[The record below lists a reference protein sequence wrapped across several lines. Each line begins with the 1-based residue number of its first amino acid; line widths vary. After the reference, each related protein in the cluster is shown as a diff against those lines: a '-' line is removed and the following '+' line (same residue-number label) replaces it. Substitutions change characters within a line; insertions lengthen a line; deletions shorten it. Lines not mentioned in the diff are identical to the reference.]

1 MKVVNRILKSIDS
14 IPAFPATGNKVAQL
28 LNKADYSVLQ
38 VANVI
43 KLDPSITANI
53 LKMANSAYFKSQHK
67 ISTINDAVMYLGQKN
82 LLRAIQ
88 TAGIS
93 KYYNKKGISG
103 YFDKASDL
111 WEHSVAVALM
121 SQVLSKKI
129 NGEEDTTLYTAA
141 LLHDV
146 GKIIMGEFVRDE
158 MQKIFELVKDRNMS
172 FLEAEEAVLGINH
185 ADLGGKIAEHWNFP
199 VEIRD
204 AIAFHHRPDLLQKS
218 EKILPW
224 IVYMADEACLM
235 MGIGSAVEGL
245 AQRAVSELLQKFNL
259 RMKDLETSLVSLSD
273 DLKNAREL
281 VSII

>member
-1 MKVVNRILKSIDS
+1 MKAINRILKSIDT

-28 LNKADYSVLQ
+28 LGKTDYSVLQ

-43 KLDPSITANI
+43 KYDPSITANI
-53 LKMANSAYFKSQHK
+53 LKMANSAYFGSQHK

-93 KYYNKKGISG
+93 KYYKKGTSG
-103 YFDKASDL
+103 YFDKANDL

-121 SQVLSKKI
+121 SQILSKKI
-129 NGEEDTTLYTAA
+129 TGDENTTLYTAA

-158 MQKIFELVKDRNMS
+158 MKKILMLVSEHHMS
-172 FLEAEEAVLGINH
+172 FLEAEETVLGINH

-199 VEIRD
+199 IEIRD
-204 AIAFHHRPDLLQKS
+204 AISFHHRPDLL
-218 EKILPW
+218 EREDKIMPW

-235 MGIGSAVEGL
+235 MGIGSSVEGL
-245 AQRAVSELLQKFNL
+245 AQRAVSELLKKFNL
-259 RMKDLETSLVSLSD
+259 RMRDLEKSMVLLSD
-273 DLKNAREL
+273 DLNSARDL
-281 VSII
+281 ISII

>member
-1 MKVVNRILKSIDS
+1 MKIINRILKSIDT

-28 LNKADYSVLQ
+28 LGHVDYSVLQ

-43 KLDPSITANI
+43 KYDPSITANI
-53 LKMANSAYFKSQHK
+53 LKMANSSYFGSTHK
-67 ISTINDAVMYLGQKN
+67 ISTINEAVMYLGQKN

-93 KYYNKKGISG
+93 KYYKKGSSG
-103 YFDKASDL
+103 YFDKATDL

-121 SQVLSKKI
+121 SQILSKKI
-129 NGEEDTTLYTAA
+129 TGDENTTLYTAA

-158 MQKIFELVKDRNMS
+158 MKKISMLVSQHMS
-172 FLEAEEAVLGINH
+172 FLEAEELVLGINH

-199 VEIRD
+199 IEIRD
-204 AIAFHHRPDLLQKS
+204 AISFHHRPDLL
-218 EKILPW
+218 EKEDKIMPW
-224 IVYMADEACLM
+224 IVYMADEVCLM

-245 AQRAVSELLQKFNL
+245 AQRAVGEVLKKFKL
-259 RMKDLETSLVSLSD
+259 KVRDLEKSMVMLSD
-273 DLKNAREL
+273 DLNSAKDL
-281 VSII
+281 ISIV

>member
-1 MKVVNRILKSIDS
+1 MKIINRILKSIDT

-28 LNKADYSVLQ
+28 LNKTDYSVLQ

-43 KLDPSITANI
+43 KYDPAITANI
-53 LKMANSAYFKSQHK
+53 LKMANSAYFGSQHK

-93 KYYNKKGISG
+93 KYYKKGTSG
-103 YFDKASDL
+103 YFDKATDL

-121 SQVLSKKI
+121 SQILSKKI
-129 NGEEDTTLYTAA
+129 TGEENTTLYTAS

-146 GKIIMGEFVRDE
+146 GKIILGEFVRDE
-158 MQKIFELVKDRNMS
+158 LKKITMLVSEQHMS
-172 FLEAEEAVLGINH
+172 FLEAEENVLGINH

-199 VEIRD
+199 IEIRD
-204 AIAFHHRPDLLQKS
+204 AISFHHRPDLL
-218 EKILPW
+218 EKEDKIMPW

-235 MGIGSAVEGL
+235 MGIGSSVEGL
-245 AQRAVSELLQKFNL
+245 AQRAVGELLKKFNL
-259 RMKDLETSLVSLSD
+259 RMRDLEKSMVLLSD
-273 DLKNAREL
+273 DLNSAKDL
-281 VSII
+281 ISII

>member
-1 MKVVNRILKSIDS
+1 MKVIARILKSIDA

-28 LNKADYSVLQ
+28 LGRVDYSVLE

-43 KLDPSITANI
+43 KYDPSITANI
-53 LKMANSAYFKSQHK
+53 LKMANSAYFGSQHK

-88 TAGIS
+88 TAGVS
-93 KYYNKKGISG
+93 KYYKKGVSG
-103 YFDKASDL
+103 YYDKASDL

-121 SQVLSKKI
+121 SQILSKKI
-129 NGEEDTTLYTAA
+129 TGEENTTLYTAA

-158 MQKIFELVKDRNMS
+158 MRKITFLVVEHHMS
-172 FLEAEEAVLGINH
+172 FLEAEEMVLGINH

-199 VEIRD
+199 IEIRD
-204 AIAFHHRPDLLQKS
+204 AVAFHHRPDLL
-218 EKILPW
+218 EKTDKIMPW

-245 AQRAVSELLQKFNL
+245 AQRAVGELLKKFNL
-259 RMKDLETSLVSLSD
+259 RMRDLEQSMLLLSD
-273 DLKNAREL
+273 DLKSAREL
-281 VSII
+281 LSIV

>member
-1 MKVVNRILKSIDS
+1 MKVISRILKSIDT

-43 KLDPSITANI
+43 KYDPSITANI
-53 LKMANSAYFKSQHK
+53 LKMANSAYFGSQHK

-93 KYYNKKGISG
+93 KYYKKGVSG
-103 YFDKASDL
+103 YFDKATDL

-121 SQVLSKKI
+121 SQILSKKI
-129 NGEEDTTLYTAA
+129 TGEENATLYTAS

-146 GKIIMGEFVRDE
+146 GKIILGEFVRDE
-158 MQKIFELVKDRNMS
+158 LKKITMLVAEQHMS
-172 FLEAEEAVLGINH
+172 FLEAEENVLGINH

-199 VEIRD
+199 IEIRD
-204 AIAFHHRPDLLQKS
+204 AISFHHRPDLL
-218 EKILPW
+218 EKEDKIMPW

-235 MGIGSAVEGL
+235 MGIGSSVEGL
-245 AQRAVSELLQKFNL
+245 AQRAVGELLQKFNL
-259 RMKDLETSLVSLSD
+259 RMRDLEKSMVMLSD
-273 DLKNAREL
+273 DLNNAKDL
-281 VSII
+281 INII

>member
-1 MKVVNRILKSIDS
+1 MKALNKILKSIES
-14 IPAFPATGNKVAQL
+14 LPAFPATGNKVAQL
-28 LNKADYSVLQ
+28 LNKPDYSVLQ

-43 KLDPSITANI
+43 KFDPSITANI
-53 LKMANSAYFKSQHK
+53 LKMANSAYFKSLHK
-67 ISTINDAVMYLGQKN
+67 ISSINDAVMYLGQKN

-93 KYYNKKGISG
+93 KYYKKGAVG
-103 YFDKASDL
+103 YFDNAGDL
-111 WEHSVAVALM
+111 WEHSVSVALM
-121 SQVLSKKI
+121 SQILSKKI
-129 NGEEDTTLYTAA
+129 TGEEDTTMYTAA

-146 GKIIMGEFVRDE
+146 GKIIMGEFIREE
-158 MQKIFELVKDRNMS
+158 MKKISMLVTYQHMS
-172 FLEAEEAVLGINH
+172 FLEAEETVLGINH

-218 EKILPW
+218 DKIMPW

-235 MGIGSAVEGL
+235 MGIGNGVEGL

-259 RMKDLETSLVSLSD
+259 RMRDLELSLVMLSE
-273 DLKNAREL
+273 DLNNAREL
-281 VSII
+281 INVI

>member
-1 MKVVNRILKSIDS
+1 MKAINRILKSIDT

-28 LNKADYSVLQ
+28 LNKTDYSVLQ

-43 KLDPSITANI
+43 KYDPSITANI
-53 LKMANSAYFKSQHK
+53 LKMANSAYFGSQHK

-93 KYYNKKGISG
+93 KYYKKGSSG
-103 YFDKASDL
+103 YFDKATDL

-121 SQVLSKKI
+121 SQILSKKI
-129 NGEEDTTLYTAA
+129 TGNEDTTLYTAA

-158 MQKIFELVKDRNMS
+158 MKKITILVSEHHMS
-172 FLEAEEAVLGINH
+172 FLEAEETVLGINH

-199 VEIRD
+199 IEIRD
-204 AIAFHHRPDLLQKS
+204 AISFHHRPDLL
-218 EKILPW
+218 EKEDKIMPW

-235 MGIGSAVEGL
+235 MGIGSSVEGL
-245 AQRAVSELLQKFNL
+245 AQRAVGELLKKFSL
-259 RMKDLETSLVSLSD
+259 RMRDLEKSMVMLSD
-273 DLKNAREL
+273 DLNNARDL
-281 VSII
+281 ISII

>member
-1 MKVVNRILKSIDS
+1 MKVIQRILKSIDT

-28 LNKADYSVLQ
+28 LSKADYSVLQ

-43 KLDPSITANI
+43 KFDPSITANI
-53 LKMANSAYFKSQHK
+53 LKMANSAYFGSQHK

-93 KYYNKKGISG
+93 KYYKKGSSG
-103 YFDKASDL
+103 YFDNATDL

-121 SQVLSKKI
+121 SQILSKKI
-129 NGEEDTTLYTAA
+129 TGDENTTLYTAS

-158 MQKIFELVKDRNMS
+158 MKKITMLVSAHGMS
-172 FLEAEEAVLGINH
+172 FLEAEETVLGINH

-199 VEIRD
+199 IEIRE
-204 AIAFHHRPDLLQKS
+204 AIAFHHRPDLLAK
-218 EKILPW
+218 EDKIMPW

-235 MGIGSAVEGL
+235 MGIGSSIEGL
-245 AQRAVSELLQKFNL
+245 AQRAVGELLKKFNL
-259 RMKDLETSLVSLSD
+259 RMRDLEKSMVMLSD
-273 DLKNAREL
+273 DLKNARDL
-281 VSII
+281 ISII

>member
-1 MKVVNRILKSIDS
+1 MKVIARILKSIDA

-28 LNKADYSVLQ
+28 LGRVDYSVLE

-43 KLDPSITANI
+43 KYDPSITANI
-53 LKMANSAYFKSQHK
+53 LKMANSAYFGSQHK

-88 TAGIS
+88 TAGVS
-93 KYYNKKGISG
+93 KYYKKGVSG
-103 YFDKASDL
+103 YYDKASDL

-121 SQVLSKKI
+121 SQILSKKI
-129 NGEEDTTLYTAA
+129 TGEENTTLYTAA

-158 MQKIFELVKDRNMS
+158 MRKITFLVAEHHMS
-172 FLEAEEAVLGINH
+172 FLEAEEMVLGINH

-199 VEIRD
+199 IEIRD
-204 AIAFHHRPDLLQKS
+204 AVAFHHRPDLL
-218 EKILPW
+218 EKTDKIMPW

-245 AQRAVSELLQKFNL
+245 AQRAVGELLKKFNL
-259 RMKDLETSLVSLSD
+259 RMRDLEQSMLLLSD
-273 DLKNAREL
+273 DLKSAREL
-281 VSII
+281 LSII

>member
-1 MKVVNRILKSIDS
+1 MKTIDRILKSIDT

-38 VANVI
+38 VANVV
-43 KLDPSITANI
+43 KFDPSITANI
-53 LKMANSAYFKSQHK
+53 LKIANSAYFGSQHK

-93 KYYNKKGISG
+93 KYYKKGTSG
-103 YFDKASDL
+103 YFDKATDL

-121 SQVLSKKI
+121 SQILSKKI
-129 NGEEDTTLYTAA
+129 TGEENTTLYTAS

-158 MQKIFELVKDRNMS
+158 MKKIVMLVSEHNMS
-172 FLEAEEAVLGINH
+172 FLEAEETVLGINH

-199 VEIRD
+199 IEIRD
-204 AIAFHHRPDLLQKS
+204 AISFHHRPDLLKK
-218 EKILPW
+218 EDKIMPW

-235 MGIGSAVEGL
+235 MGIGSSVEGL
-245 AQRAVSELLQKFNL
+245 AQRAVGELLKKFNL
-259 RMKDLETSLVSLSD
+259 RMRDLEKSMVMLSD
-273 DLKNAREL
+273 DLNAAKEL
-281 VSII
+281 ISII